1 MAGMGQALLKK
12 RRIEEDNSPV
22 LFDGLFLKNVNQ
34 TKNNLVSAAQ
44 DIVKILRDSGT
55 NVPIVTDRDTLLST
69 REVARMFGV
78 SARTIERYRA
88 ENRIPHICI
97 SERVY
102 KFRKADMLEYLN
114 INYRQAKD
122 YID

>member
-1 MAGMGQALLKK
+1 MGQALLKK

-69 REVARMFGV
+69 RDVARMFGV

-122 YID
+122 YIE